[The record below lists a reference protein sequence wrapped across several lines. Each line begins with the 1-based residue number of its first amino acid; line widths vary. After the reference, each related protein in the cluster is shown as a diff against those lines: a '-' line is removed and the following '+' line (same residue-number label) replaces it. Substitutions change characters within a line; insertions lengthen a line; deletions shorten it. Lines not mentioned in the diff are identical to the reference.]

1 MLLDLLEK
9 MAGNSQPAVSTVN
22 SQLSMIDVVKF
33 DCTNNFG
40 MWKCEVMNA
49 LTTSNLED
57 SLCLEEKPEKTSK
70 KNWDKMNKTACEI
83 IRYYL
88 TQHIQYHMMIETSG
102 KNI

>member
-9 MAGNSQPAVSTVN
+9 MAGNSQPAVTTVN

-33 DCTNNFG
+33 DGMNNFG
-40 MWKCEVMNA
+40 MWKCEVMEA
-49 LTTSNLED
+49 LTASNLED
-57 SLCLEEKPEKTSK
+57 SLCLEEKLEKTSE
-70 KNWDKMNKTACEI
+70 KNWDKMNKTACDI

-88 TQHIQYHMMIETSG
+88 TQHIQYHMMIETSR